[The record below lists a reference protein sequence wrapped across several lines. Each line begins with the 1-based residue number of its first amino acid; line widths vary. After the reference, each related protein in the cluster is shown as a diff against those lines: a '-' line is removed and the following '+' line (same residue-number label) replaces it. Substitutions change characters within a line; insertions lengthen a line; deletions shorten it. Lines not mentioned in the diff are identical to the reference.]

1 MFGFLLLSVYFMIE
15 DTHKGKDLENK
26 QARIDTLESKIEI
39 LEDALDAR
47 REEVNLLLQLNKDDF
62 DRVNDVEKIERLFEE

>member
-1 MFGFLLLSVYFMIE
+1 MAGFILISVYFMLNVKI
-15 DTHKGKDLENK
+15 TRNRLERK

-47 REEVNLLLQLNKDDF
+47 GEEINLLLQLNKDDF
-62 DRVNDVEKIERLFEE
+62 DRINDIEKIERLFEE